1 MIINQTHTSKGMYEM
16 NRVKVSGSLTKPYYV
31 THAVILS
38 YILLGLT
45 MAVQHPSIYTDDV
58 NQTYI
63 INDSDD
69 AMIHEDEPSDSA
81 GYTSIQEPSQLTR
94 TLIGMTLVSFVA
106 MVKQFIGRYEVI
118 TKLRNN

>member
-1 MIINQTHTSKGMYEM
+1 MYEM
-16 NRVKVSGSLTKPYYV
+16 NRVKVRGGLTKPYYV
-31 THAVILS
+31 TQAVIVFLLS
-38 YILLGLT
+38 YTLLGLT
-45 MAVQHPSIYTDDV
+45 MAVQQPSIYTDAI

-69 AMIHEDEPSDSA
+69 AMIHGDEPSDSA
-81 GYTSIQEPSQLTR
+81 GYTPIQEPSQLTHL
-94 TLIGMTLVSFVA
+94 LIGMTLVSFVA

>member
-1 MIINQTHTSKGMYEM
+1 M
-16 NRVKVSGSLTKPYYV
+16 NRVKVSGSLDKPYYV
-31 THAVILS
+31 KQAVILFLVC
-38 YILLGLT
+38 YTLLGVT
-45 MAVQHPSIYTDDV
+45 MAVQQPSIYTDDV

-69 AMIHEDEPSDSA
+69 AMIHGDEPSDSA
-81 GYTSIQEPSQLTR
+81 GYTPIQEPSQLTR

-106 MVKQFIGRYEVI
+106 MVNQFIGRYEVI

>member
-1 MIINQTHTSKGMYEM
+1 MYWV
-16 NRVKVSGSLTKPYYV
+16 NRVKVSGSIDKPYYV
-31 THAVILS
+31 TQAVILFLVC
-38 YILLGLT
+38 YTLLGVT

-81 GYTSIQEPSQLTR
+81 GYTPIHESSQLTHL
-94 TLIGMTLVSFVA
+94 LIGMTIVSFVA
-106 MVKQFIGRYEVI
+106 MVKQFIVRYEVI